1 MTGNHSRYLWG
12 PPDVCPPALML
23 PILDEREWN
32 MTFRTILYFVA
43 LLYFFL
49 GVAIVTDIFM
59 SSIEVITSKT
69 KKLYLSKG
77 GDKTKKQN
85 GSYRA
90 DVAGL
95 KEEEPE
101 VMEVR
106 VWNDTVANLTLMAL
120 GTSAPEILLSI
131 IEIIGHNFQ
140 AGKLGPGTIVGSA
153 AFNLLFITAI
163 CMVALPGNETRRI
176 ERFKVFVVTAV
187 FSIFAYIWLF
197 LTLNV
202 FSPNVVEMWEAIL
215 TFLFFPIL
223 IFFAWSA
230 DQKWCGL
237 RVLRPSKNKQQL
249 ELGPLRED
257 EKALAERNLFKEGKL
272 DKENLVKFVREVKK
286 YPGLTDEDAAL
297 IAASKMVNAQP
308 HSAVWYRIGAVRAM
322 TAGRKTIP
330 ELDIRLKQVYDA
342 MSDHERSETPAAS
355 PVAPDFEKNAVVEF
369 HSAVVAVKENV
380 GRFPVTV
387 WRHGN
392 VDNQVRVRVKT
403 IDGTARKN
411 DDYLPIN
418 EILTFEKGQREKQV
432 VLSIVND
439 NKWEPNEEFFLRL
452 SLIHTDKANLE
463 LGRIS
468 IMEVTIIDDDNP
480 GIIAFEKRGLI
491 VKESA
496 GKVSLGVRR
505 TQGTDGD
512 VSIRWRTIDRSAISG
527 RDYKGGSGELKFKHG
542 EVREFIEIPIINDMQ
557 PEKDEHFE
565 VELFSPTGGSRLGR
579 INRCAVTIT
588 NDDDFY
594 TIMDRLALMTNVNL
608 DAIQVHRESW
618 WQQIEESMLVNGGD
632 TKNAKPIDYL
642 MHFLSFF
649 WKVLFSLIPPPT
661 IMGGWLCFIV
671 SLICIGLVTAVIGD
685 IATIFGCLVGLD
697 DTITAIT
704 LVALGTSLP
713 DTFASRTATVG
724 GSTADDAIG
733 NINGSNSVNVF
744 LGLGLPWLMATVHH
758 YKEGTE
764 FRMSSEGL
772 GFSVLL
778 FLVSAVIAMVVLTVR
793 RNVAYFGKAEIGG
806 PSVGKWGTFS
816 LFVAVWIAYV
826 TLTWL
831 QIAGVIQYDI

>member
-1 MTGNHSRYLWG
+1 
-12 PPDVCPPALML
+12 
-23 PILDEREWN
+23 
-32 MTFRTILYFVA
+32 
-43 LLYFFL
+43 
-49 GVAIVTDIFM
+49 
-59 SSIEVITSKT
+59 
-69 KKLYLSKG
+69 
-77 GDKTKKQN
+77 
-85 GSYRA
+85 
-90 DVAGL
+90 
-95 KEEEPE
+95 
-101 VMEVR
+101 
-106 VWNDTVANLTLMAL
+106 
-120 GTSAPEILLSI
+120 
-131 IEIIGHNFQ
+131 
-140 AGKLGPGTIVGSA
+140 
-153 AFNLLFITAI
+153 
-163 CMVALPGNETRRI
+163 
-176 ERFKVFVVTAV
+176 
-187 FSIFAYIWLF
+187 
-197 LTLNV
+197 
-202 FSPNVVEMWEAIL
+202 
-215 TFLFFPIL
+215 
-223 IFFAWSA
+223 
-230 DQKWCGL
+230 
-237 RVLRPSKNKQQL
+237 
-249 ELGPLRED
+249 
-257 EKALAERNLFKEGKL
+257 
-272 DKENLVKFVREVKK
+272 
-286 YPGLTDEDAAL
+286 
-297 IAASKMVNAQP
+297 
-308 HSAVWYRIGAVRAM
+308 
-322 TAGRKTIP
+322 
-330 ELDIRLKQVYDA
+330 
-342 MSDHERSETPAAS
+342 
-355 PVAPDFEKNAVVEF
+355 
-369 HSAVVAVKENV
+369 
-380 GRFPVTV
+380 
-387 WRHGN
+387 
-392 VDNQVRVRVKT
+392 
-403 IDGTARKN
+403 
-411 DDYLPIN
+411 
-418 EILTFEKGQREKQV
+418 
-432 VLSIVND
+432 
-439 NKWEPNEEFFLRL
+439 
-452 SLIHTDKANLE
+452 
-463 LGRIS
+463 
-468 IMEVTIIDDDNP
+468 
-480 GIIAFEKRGLI
+480 
-491 VKESA
+491 
-496 GKVSLGVRR
+496 
-505 TQGTDGD
+505 
-512 VSIRWRTIDRSAISG
+512 
-527 RDYKGGSGELKFKHG
+527 
-542 EVREFIEIPIINDMQ
+542 
-557 PEKDEHFE
+557 E